1 MRSLSSIVALTLSA
15 LTILASA
22 HDTEPAPHKRMLAR
36 RASTVN
42 KCSVVHSNT
51 TSSAKSSATS
61 SAAKANSTAPAT
73 TSNSTG
79 LTFPELGFKMPS
91 TVPSSLDG
99 WWTDPHTE
107 YAFVGFSYEIS
118 NCQSQAQ
125 LTKDFKNMRTKF
137 NARYVR
143 LYGACVQSGDKMKTK
158 TGYYDT
164 VVEAA
169 WEAGIGV
176 HALIWFGFDGGKL
189 WEDQRDTLFS
199 SIQTNPKAKFVT
211 RVVQFGSEPLF
222 DSVLPAATLAS
233 QVTAYKKKLEPYQ
246 INVTVSEMVYGF
258 EETSASGR
266 TAVMKAMDT
275 VSVHTLPFFDTKAT
289 TGSAAMPLVEGD
301 IKYFMNNA
309 ASKGKKI
316 YMDENGW
323 PSTTYSGVEANSKKA
338 VASVASEQQYFDL
351 LDKQC
356 PYFKE
361 TNGGIAWFFHIYSDD
376 QEPGYGLYSTSGK
389 LKFPFAPKTTC

>member
-1 MRSLSSIVALTLSA
+1 MRSFSSITALTLSA
-15 LTILASA
+15 LAIFAAA
-22 HDTEPAPHKRMLAR
+22 HDSEPAAHKRMLAR
-36 RASTVN
+36 RSST
-42 KCSVVHSNT
+42 KKSCSVTHNT
-51 TSSAKSSATS
+51 TSSAKGSATS
-61 SAAKANSTAPAT
+61 AAAVASP
-73 TSNSTG
+73 TSSGNSTG
-79 LTFPELGFKMPS
+79 LKFPELGFKMPS
-91 TVPSSLDG
+91 AVPSSLDG
-99 WWTDPHTE
+99 WWADPSTE

-118 NCQSQAQ
+118 ACQSQSQ

-143 LYGACVQSGDKMKTK
+143 LYGACVQSGNKMKTK

-169 WEAGIGV
+169 WEAGLGV
-176 HALIWFGFDGGKL
+176 HALIWFGFDGGSL
-189 WEDQRDTLFS
+189 WEDQRDTLFT
-199 SIQTNPKAKFVT
+199 SISTNPKSKFVT

-222 DSVLPAATLAS
+222 DSVLPAKTLAS

-246 INVTVSEMVYGF
+246 INVTVSELVYGF

-266 TAVMKAMDT
+266 TAVLEAMDN
-275 VSVHTLPFFDTKAT
+275 VHVHTLPFFDTAAT
-289 TGSAAMPLVEGD
+289 SGSAAMPLVQGD

-338 VASVASEQQYFDL
+338 VASVNSEQQYFDL
-351 LDKQC
+351 LDAQC
-356 PYFKE
+356 TYFKE
-361 TNGGIAWFFHIYSDD
+361 TNGGIAWFFHIYSDE
-376 QEPGYGLYSTSGK
+376 QEPGYGLYSTSNK
-389 LKFPFAPKTTC
+389 LKFPFAPKTSC